1 MALCMV
7 LHPTCPLCMF
17 PFFFSGDWQ
26 TSLRATSFVAGEFW
40 EPLHLFKPCSNVL
53 LELRLLS
60 HGHHVDRWQNV
71 SNNKSWH
78 CLISL
83 VGYGDIV
90 CKTKMGRVL
99 QLLSLLVGLV
109 RYLYLDWTF
118 WLLEVDFV
126 HSQALFAS
134 VLPEI
139 LELLGQ
145 QSKWAGAYHGTKG
158 KRYNFCL
165 SGIWLCTLYLNPM

>member
-1 MALCMV
+1 MMALCMV

-26 TSLRATSFVAGEFW
+26 TILSATSFVAGKFW
-40 EPLHLFKPCSNVL
+40 EPLHLFQPCSNVL

-71 SNNKSWH
+71 SNNSSWH

-109 RYLYLDWTF
+109 RYLYLEMIT
-118 WLLEVDFV
+118 LDF
-126 HSQALFAS
+126 L
-134 VLPEI
+134 I
-139 LELLGQ
+139 
-145 QSKWAGAYHGTKG
+145 AGGGSCSLTG
-158 KRYNFCL
+158 
-165 SGIWLCTLYLNPM
+165 SLCICPS

>member
-1 MALCMV
+1 MCLCV
-7 LHPTCPLCMF
+7 LGYGDIYCKTILGKVSCLLFIIGGLVSLDGTLHGLASHLSSLHV
-17 PFFFSGDWQ
+17 PFFLFWR
-26 TSLRATSFVAGEFW
+26 LANFFKRAISFVAGKFW

-71 SNNKSWH
+71 SNNSSWH

-109 RYLYLDWTF
+109 RYLYLEIIT
-118 WLLEVDFV
+118 LDF
-126 HSQALFAS
+126 L
-134 VLPEI
+134 I
-139 LELLGQ
+139 
-145 QSKWAGAYHGTKG
+145 AGGGSCSLTG
-158 KRYNFCL
+158 
-165 SGIWLCTLYLNPM
+165 SLCICPS

>member
-7 LHPTCPLCMF
+7 LDPTCLLCMF
-17 PFFFSGDWQ
+17 PFFLFWR
-26 TSLRATSFVAGEFW
+26 LANFFKRAISFVAGKFW
-40 EPLHLFKPCSNVL
+40 EPLHLFEPCSNVL

-71 SNNKSWH
+71 SNNSSWH

-109 RYLYLDWTF
+109 RYLYLEIIT
-118 WLLEVDFV
+118 LDF
-126 HSQALFAS
+126 L
-134 VLPEI
+134 I
-139 LELLGQ
+139 
-145 QSKWAGAYHGTKG
+145 AGDG
-158 KRYNFCL
+158 FCSL
-165 SGIWLCTLYLNPM
+165 TGSLCICPS

>member
-1 MALCMV
+1 MLGYGDIYCKTILGKV
-7 LHPTCPLCMF
+7 SCLLFIIGGLVSLDGTLHGLASHFPLCMF

-26 TSLRATSFVAGEFW
+26 TSLRATSFVAGKFW
-40 EPLHLFKPCSNVL
+40 ESLHLFQPCSNVL

-71 SNNKSWH
+71 SNNSSWH

-109 RYLYLDWTF
+109 RNLN
-118 WLLEVDFV
+118 LEIVTVDF
-126 HSQALFAS
+126 L
-134 VLPEI
+134 I
-139 LELLGQ
+139 
-145 QSKWAGAYHGTKG
+145 AGGG
-158 KRYNFCL
+158 
-165 SGIWLCTLYLNPM
+165 LCSLTGSLCICPS